1 MKKNFS
7 RLPSRKGV
15 QAGASEPNCLDVES
29 KFHSLWS
36 AMERQVGE
44 GIEVSRWIDKLL
56 SFDGRLTG
64 SEALISLSPREKVLR
79 RLLRDSDWNPC
90 GEKDDQVALRISLL
104 VHGKIKLEVFPTEEK
119 VDYLRED
126 EIGYRTVFY
135 PDLSQAV
142 ERELESCQSSSISIS
157 RRVSLVIKEYHQR
170 GELARRVRSVN
181 QALREIPP
189 VCCYWNG
196 EAVQNFREPRSLPS
210 QQDCS
215 AHVLDFT
222 EEEVLGPVTARV
234 LYFFW
239 ACELL
244 KAGGPNSLETLN
256 GQDLGSVT
264 KRRLPQGLENE
275 KCRRIEGVTRRKIVS
290 EVDITNSAEGDT
302 NPSKLCEDREYTL
315 AGFVELASETIEQI
329 KFQTRSD
336 VVMTRGFREIGAL
349 RKALDEGTIEEL
361 SRFDMYSHY
370 CWVLGGDRHTE
381 DELHAISSRMRYNSW
396 HLQPWGNTSPAEMCS
411 MRYHPATLPDI
422 SSNLDFHHTGHI
434 RYSVR
439 HAIRAPYS
447 LSHGGEQLLGFGD
460 IRAMR
465 QSGERYTDEDL
476 MNCVTASRR
485 MGEYLSALLEQS
497 SVTEFSA
504 ESCRLPESLGDR
516 IANGC

>member
-1 MKKNFS
+1 
-7 RLPSRKGV
+7 
-15 QAGASEPNCLDVES
+15 
-29 KFHSLWS
+29 
-36 AMERQVGE
+36 MERQVGE
-44 GIEVSRWIDKLL
+44 GIEVSRWVDKLL
-56 SFDGRLTG
+56 SFDGRLTR

-79 RLLRDSDWNPC
+79 RLFRDSDWNPC
-90 GEKDDQVALRISLL
+90 GENRNQVMLRVSLL
-104 VHGKIKLEVFPTEEK
+104 VHGKVKLEISPTEEK
-119 VDYLRED
+119 ADYLRED
-126 EIGYRTVFY
+126 EIGCRTVFC
-135 PDLSQAV
+135 PDLPQAV
-142 ERELESCQSSSISIS
+142 ERELEKCQSSSISMS
-157 RRVSLVIKEYHQR
+157 RRVSLAIEEYHQQ
-170 GELARRVRSVN
+170 GELAVRVRSVN

-234 LYFFW
+234 LYFFR

-256 GQDLGSVT
+256 GQDLGSIT
-264 KRRLPQGLENE
+264 KLRPQQDLENE
-275 KCRRIEGVTRRKIVS
+275 QCRRIEGVTRRKIVS
-290 EVDITNSAEGDT
+290 VVEATSSPEGGT
-302 NPSKLCEDREYTL
+302 NPSKLCDDGEFTL
-315 AGFVELASETIEQI
+315 AGFVELASETIERI
-329 KFQTRSD
+329 KCQTRSD

-349 RKALDEGTIEEL
+349 RKALEEGAIEEL
-361 SRFDMYSHY
+361 SDFDMYSHY

-396 HLQPWGNTSPAEMCS
+396 HLQPWGNTSPAEMRP

-504 ESCRLPESLGDR
+504 ESSRLPESLGDR